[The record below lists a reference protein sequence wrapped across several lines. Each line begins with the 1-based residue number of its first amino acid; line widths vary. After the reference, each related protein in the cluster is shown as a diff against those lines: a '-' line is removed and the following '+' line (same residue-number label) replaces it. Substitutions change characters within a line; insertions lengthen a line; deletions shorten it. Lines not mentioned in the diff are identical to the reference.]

1 MTDIVKIFLKMKEQY
16 IKTEMEYAANFW
28 MMLLSG
34 VVTRAAS
41 MAAPFVIY
49 SNIPAIAGWK
59 RDEVYLIMSFL
70 FIAEGLC
77 SVLFQGIWELP
88 GMVFHGGF
96 DCILSR
102 PVSPLFQV
110 LSYGMGLQ
118 GISVF
123 LTGAVC
129 LPVFLSRLGMLNV
142 AGVFASLFFIV
153 CGTVLCMSVY
163 LIGNSVVFWFDAGG
177 RTALPYTLSS
187 IGQYAKYPL
196 EIYPKAV
203 RFLLLF
209 LIPYGFI
216 CVVPVE
222 ILRGSVSFLWCA
234 LLAGISLGFFLS
246 ARMVFYRGIRHYE
259 SMGM

>member
-1 MTDIVKIFLKMKEQY
+1 MLRIFLGMKAQY
-16 IKTEMEYAANFW
+16 IKTEMEYTANFW

-34 VVTRAAS
+34 VVTRIVS

-49 SNIPAIAGWK
+49 SNLPDIAGWK
-59 RDEVYLIMSFL
+59 REEVYLILSFL

-77 SVLFQGIWELP
+77 SVLFDGIWHIP
-88 GMVFHGGF
+88 AMVFDGKF

-123 LTGAVC
+123 LVGVVSQ
-129 LPVFLSRLGMLNV
+129 PVFLRKLGLLNLRGIV
-142 AGVFASLFFIV
+142 MSLFFV
-153 CGTVLCMSVY
+153 LCGTLLCMSIY
-163 LIGNSVVFWFDAGG
+163 LLGNSVVFWFDAGG
-177 RTALPYTLSS
+177 STTLPYTLSQV
-187 IGQYAKYPL
+187 GQYARYPL
-196 EIYPKAV
+196 EIYPGIM

-209 LIPYGFI
+209 LVPYGFI

-222 ILRGSVSFLWCA
+222 ILRGSASLYWNFA
-234 LLAGISLGFFLS
+234 LLTVSIGFFLL
-246 ARMVFYRGIRHYE
+246 ARAVFYRGIRHYE
-259 SMGM
+259 SVGM